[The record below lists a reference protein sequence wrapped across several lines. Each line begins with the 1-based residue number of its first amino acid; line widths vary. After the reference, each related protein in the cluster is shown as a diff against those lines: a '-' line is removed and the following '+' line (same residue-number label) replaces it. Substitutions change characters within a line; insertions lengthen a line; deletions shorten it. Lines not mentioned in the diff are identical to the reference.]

1 MCECSIFVYICV
13 SKEGTTNIGS
23 CEPPCVDAGN
33 WTQDLWKSSHVHLT
47 TEWSFQSQ
55 TLNSSISMAGQSQ
68 FHLQVVVWPTCC
80 S

>member
-33 WTQDLWKSSHVHLT
+33 WTQDLLEEQSVLLPAKPSH
-47 TEWSFQSQ
+47 Q
-55 TLNSSISMAGQSQ
+55 TRETLS
-68 FHLQVVVWPTCC
+68 
-80 S
+80 